1 MRFVHFADVH
11 LGNTQY
17 GLDTRAEDFARAY
30 HDAINY
36 CEDVAPDF
44 VLLAGDLFE
53 HHKVDPSTF
62 RVAKKG
68 LERLRRKEIPVF
80 AIEGNHDKPARQ
92 GVSSWLWYLNR
103 EGFIHLLDIVPDID
117 GGFLLNHWNPN
128 DGRGAYFDLDGV
140 RIFGIGYYG
149 ARLPSILSTF
159 EKHAAIIPAKGIN
172 HSICM
177 LHTGIDDVV
186 DYNQSGATASSLSP
200 LANLVDYVA
209 LGHIHHR
216 FEIQRDDNSTPWIYN
231 PGSFETCSALEAGR
245 EKGLYDVQLNGD
257 KGCLQATHVSDPIFR
272 RPYYRFAI
280 DIDGMPSPETLQQ
293 TVLSYVSARIESSQ
307 IQPMLALTLSGTPQF
322 DRGLLDTDQLQNI
335 ISKKFDCLHTRIRLE
350 AQSRQANHSSDVGEA
365 KTRHQIERIVLS
377 AHFKQKPHYAK
388 KADKLASLA
397 IQIRHESIDGNSSEA
412 ILATLKSEIKNIID
426 CLPIAE
432 EDLDATSKP

>member
-11 LGNTQY
+11 LGNKQY

-53 HHKVDPSTF
+53 HHQVDPSTF
-62 RVAKKG
+62 RVAKTG
-68 LERLRRKEIPVF
+68 LERLRQKEIPVF

-92 GVSSWLWYLNR
+92 GVESWLWYLNR
-103 EGFIHLLDIVPDID
+103 EGLIHLLDIVPDID
-117 GGFLLNHWNPN
+117 GGFLLNRWNPN
-128 DGRGAYFDLDGV
+128 DGRGTYFDLDGV

-149 ARLPSILSTF
+149 ARLPSILSAF
-159 EKHAAIIPAKGIN
+159 EKHVAALPAKGIT

-216 FEIQRDDNSTPWIYN
+216 FEIQRDGNNTPWIYN

-245 EKGLYDVQLNGD
+245 EKGLYDVQLNGS
-257 KGCLQATHVSDPIFR
+257 KGNIKATHVSAPIFR

-280 DIDGMPSPETLQQ
+280 NIDGVPAPEALQQ

-307 IQPMLALTLSGTPQF
+307 IQPMIALTLSGTPQF
-322 DRGLLDTDQLQNI
+322 DRVLLDTAQLQSI
-335 ISKKFDCLHTRIRLE
+335 ISTKFNSLHTRIRLDM
-350 AQSRQANHSSDVGEA
+350 QSRQSNHSSALGGA
-365 KTRHQIERIVLS
+365 KTRQEIEKSVLA
-377 AHFKQKPHYAK
+377 AHFKEMPHYAK
-388 KADKLASLA
+388 NADKLANLA
-397 IQIRHESIDGNSSEA
+397 IQIRQESIGGNSSEA
-412 ILATLKSEIKNIID
+412 ILATLKSELKNIRG
-426 CLPIAE
+426 CPPITE
-432 EDLDATSKP
+432 EGLDATSES